1 MAISSLGAGSG
12 IDLNGILTSL
22 MSAERQPLLAIKSK
36 EASYQAKISALGNLR
51 SSLTSLQTASQ
62 SMSLSAGQ
70 SANSKF
76 ASFRATVADTSIAT
90 TLASASAV
98 AGSYSL
104 EVSAIAV
111 RQRLTTPDSS
121 DTTNSPKLA
130 AGLVTGGPLKIELG
144 TLTGS
149 TGSYTYAADS
159 ARELNIT
166 VAANST
172 LEQVRDA
179 INAAA
184 SDSRVSA
191 TIISGTNGKQLVL
204 STGQTGL
211 SSVMKLS
218 GIDGLNFDPAPLPAP
233 PDDSVLSQ
241 DPAKGGQEAS
251 NAAFSINGIAGTSS
265 SNSVTGALDGVTL
278 ELLKKTT
285 IGTPTTLTVTK
296 DSTTQLNAALSS
308 FVKAY
313 NESAGVMKNLGF
325 YDPGTKQAGA
335 LQGNSTLRG
344 VQNEVRTLL
353 QTKAGGTSAYQTLS
367 DLGVAVQRDGTL
379 KLDTT
384 KLNKAIEADFSGVS
398 ALVSKVGTA
407 FSTSLTNTTS
417 SSGTITTASESTSR
431 LISDLN
437 KRSTALQARLVSVE
451 DRYRKQF
458 TSLDSIVT
466 SMKNTSSYLAGQLAN
481 LPGSFSK

>member
-1 MAISSLGAGSG
+1 MPISSLGAGSG

-22 MSAERQPLLAIKSK
+22 MSAERQPLLALKSK
-36 EASYQAKISALGNLR
+36 EASFQSKISALGNLR
-51 SSLTSLQTASQ
+51 SSLTSLQSASQ

-70 SANSKF
+70 TANSKF

-90 TLASASAV
+90 TLASANAV

-104 EVSAIAV
+104 EVSELAV
-111 RQRLTTPDSS
+111 RQRLTTPDNT
-121 DTTNSPKLA
+121 DIANSATLA
-130 AGLVTGGPLKIELG
+130 ASLLAGGSLKIELG
-144 TLTGS
+144 TLSGS
-149 TGSYTYAADS
+149 PGSYTYAADS

-179 INAAA
+179 INTAA

-191 TIISGTNGKQLVL
+191 TIINGTNGKQLVL
-204 STGQTGL
+204 STCQTGL

-218 GIDGLNFDPAPLPAP
+218 STDGFDGLNFDPTGALAN
-233 PDDSVLSQ
+233 VLSQ
-241 DPAKGGQEAS
+241 DPAKGGQAAS

-285 IGTPTTLTVTK
+285 VGSPTTLTVTK
-296 DSTTQLNAALSS
+296 DSTTQLNAALTS

-325 YDPGTKQAGA
+325 YDPSTKQAGA

-344 VQNEVRTLL
+344 VQNEMRSLL
-353 QTKAGGTSAYQTLS
+353 QTRAGGTAANQTLS
-367 DLGVAVQRDGTL
+367 DLGVAIQKDGTL
-379 KLDTT
+379 KLDST

-398 ALVSKVGTA
+398 DLVSKVGTA
-407 FSTSLTNTTS
+407 YNNSITNITS
-417 SSGTITTASESTSR
+417 SSGSISSASESTSR

-437 KRSTALQARLVSVE
+437 KRSTALQARLVNVE

-466 SMKNTSSYLAGQLAN
+466 SLKNTSTYLAGQLAN
-481 LPGSFSK
+481 LPGSYSK